1 MYTSLGL
8 STLGFTQLLEPVGFC
23 LLPYFFKDW
32 LGQNFVGFFHIF
44 PIFHKISISLW
55 KNPTYFLGSP
65 VLLQAP
71 VVPFPFTSG
80 IPVAQ
85 IPFVVVPHIPEDP
98 FIYFT
103 FCFIS
108 VVKIGSF
115 LLSSS
120 LLILP
125 SVPTILLWVHILS
138 FFIQLLYFSVLKF
151 LFGSLYLLFLCSAF
165 LFLFLRL
172 SVFPVLLCIVACWSL
187 FLMAAPRSLS
197 DNSGSFPR
205 GLQWHSKDEGCWN
218 TGPHY
223 EVTVLNPSLT
233 FHDTSAEYASLQ
245 PGEGGS
251 LGFPF
256 SLCWHEWGW
265 GHGFLH
271 SG

>member
-1 MYTSLGL
+1 MEKPKHTFGK
-8 STLGFTQLLEPVGFC
+8 STLCKKKKKSTLCESTSILYGKTQHTFWAAQYYFRHP
-23 LLPYFFKDW
+23 LP
-32 LGQNFVGFFHIF
+32 L
-44 PIFHKISISLW
+44 
-55 KNPTYFLGSP
+55 
-65 VLLQAP
+65 
-71 VVPFPFTSG
+71 FPFTSG
-80 IPVAQ
+80 IPVTQ

-115 LLSSS
+115 LLSST

-138 FFIQLLYFSVLKF
+138 FFIQLLYFSILKF
-151 LFGSLYLLFLCSAF
+151 LFGSLYLLFLCWAF

-172 SVFPVLLCIVACWSL
+172 SVFLVLLCIVACWSL

-205 GLQWHSKDEGCWN
+205 GLQWHSKGEGCWN
-218 TGPHY
+218 TGAHY